1 MAKAIE
7 QTVNVNDVS
16 RISKGACVKGDLS
29 ADSDVRVDGRV
40 DGTLYSSGRIV
51 VGESAKLSGN
61 MLCENVDFW
70 GQMDGDIFVKDVL
83 SVKSSAVINGNI
95 HVRRLQV
102 EIGAQI
108 NGSCMMITEE
118 DFDKYVSTVVK
129 NIL

>member
-1 MAKAIE
+1 MAKTIE
-7 QTVNVNDVS
+7 QNVNVNDVS
-16 RISKGACVKGDLS
+16 RISQGASIKGDLS
-29 ADSDVRVDGRV
+29 SNSDIRVDGKV

-51 VGESAKLSGN
+51 VGESARLAGN
-61 MLCENVDFW
+61 MLCENVDIW
-70 GQMDGDIFVKDVL
+70 GQMDGDIYVKDVL

-95 HVRRLQV
+95 HVHRLQV

-118 DFDKYVSTVVK
+118 DYDKYVNTVVK